1 MQIKKELRKEL
12 KKKRKEIDKK
22 NDKDAFIRENLI
34 CSDFYLDANTIL
46 LYAALD
52 DEINVD
58 ECIEDALM
66 LGKQV
71 ALPVCTNDK
80 GEMKFYY
87 INSMSDLKSGF
98 FGVREP
104 DIDKCKEVTDFN
116 SSICI
121 VPGIAYDKRGYR
133 LGYGKGYYD
142 RFMQKS
148 TSLFI
153 GLCYNELID
162 DELPIEEYDIP
173 VKYIITENGFIAVE
187 QEDKNG

>member
-1 MQIKKELRKEL
+1 MQIKSERRKEL
-12 KKKRKEIDKK
+12 KKKRKLIEKK
-22 NDKDAFIRENLI
+22 NEKDAFIRENLI
-34 CSDFYLDANTIL
+34 CSDFYLDAKMVL

-58 ECIEDALM
+58 ECITDALM
-66 LGKQV
+66 LSKQV
-71 ALPVCTNDK
+71 ALPVCINDK
-80 GEMKFYY
+80 GDMKFYY
-87 INSMSDLKSGF
+87 IKSMSDLNTGF

-104 DIDKCKEVTDFN
+104 DVHKCKEVTDF
-116 SSICI
+116 SDSICI

-153 GLCYNELID
+153 GLCYNELVD
-162 DELPIEEYDIP
+162 DELPIGEYDIP

>member
-1 MQIKKELRKEL
+1 MQIKNELRKEL

-34 CSDFYLDANTIL
+34 CSDFYLETNTIL

-87 INSMSDLKSGF
+87 INSMKDLNAGF

-104 DIDKCKEVTDFN
+104 DISKCKEVTN
-116 SSICI
+116 YSNAICI
-121 VPGIAYDKRGYR
+121 VPAIAYDKHGYR

-142 RFMQKS
+142 RFLKKNNLLS
-148 TSLFI
+148 V
-153 GLCYNELID
+153 GLCYNELIE
-162 DELPIEEYDIP
+162 DELPIGEYDIP
-173 VKYIITENGFIAVE
+173 VKYIITENGFIAAE